1 MSLDITQIKPCYKD
15 APMIKDPICAALVA
29 TDEEYRDAYNKRNFR
44 DQSTLDTLSNIT
56 TRRFQDMARV
66 ADIEANQSTDDEII
80 PMLYHIKIALKDEA
94 DSCLRHGMIKECAA
108 ALRASCAIYAIIKRY
123 QINKE

>member
-1 MSLDITQIKPCYKD
+1 
-15 APMIKDPICAALVA
+15 MIKDPICAALVA

-56 TRRFQDMARV
+56 TRRLQDMARV
-66 ADIEANQSTDDEII
+66 ADIEADQSTDDEII

-94 DSCLRHGMIKECAA
+94 DDCLRHGQIKECAA
-108 ALRASCAIYAIIKRY
+108 ALRASYAIGQIIKRY
-123 QINKE
+123 QITKE